1 LAKPSKKLVY
11 NSNEI
16 KEDVDFC
23 TLLKELAADP
33 EFYIL
38 WWNYISAMATASEGI
53 RATLPL
59 VRDLIIKKYNKKLF
73 QIKKSIF

>member
-1 LAKPSKKLVY
+1 
-11 NSNEI
+11 
-16 KEDVDFC
+16 
-23 TLLKELAADP
+23 
-33 EFYIL
+33 
-38 WWNYISAMATASEGI
+38 MATASEGI